1 MPNGESFVT
10 DLFNNQGVKF
20 AIPSMDSTLSAELR
34 WLWSAGGK
42 PAKGVDKRKEC
53 EDEKD
58 MLPGLEDRPPP
69 RRPGPQERE
78 NRTAISHRWNMINT
92 KENRVFQWGGGSF
105 PLTLQVT
112 HSQPT
117 NPGLSGSQRRYMNG
131 GGKLYFLQFFP
142 LM

>member
-92 KENRVFQWGGGSF
+92 KENRVFQWGGGQLSSHLAGYSF
-105 PLTLQVT
+105 TTHKPWPL
-112 HSQPT
+112 
-117 NPGLSGSQRRYMNG
+117 
-131 GGKLYFLQFFP
+131 GKP
-142 LM
+142 EEVHEWGW